1 MEATSGLWSDP
12 HAIETGEAA
21 QCHQSPYRAGPHE
34 PRLIEEEIE
43 RMLSLT
49 VIQPSGSAW
58 SSPVVLVPKQDG
70 STRFCVD
77 YRKLNDLTVRDPF
90 PLSRLDDTL
99 HSIGNA
105 QIFSTLDARWRFGN
119 TNALRSPWENSFRDT
134 SWVS

>member
-1 MEATSGLWSDP
+1 
-12 HAIETGEAA
+12 
-21 QCHQSPYRAGPHE
+21 
-34 PRLIEEEIE
+34 
-43 RMLSLT
+43 MLSLT

-99 HSIGNA
+99 HSIGNS
-105 QIFSTLDARWRFGN
+105 QIFSTLDARWRFGKYQC
-119 TNALRSPWENSFRDT
+119 AQKSMGKQLPRHI
-134 SWVS
+134 VG